1 MTSAIRVAEHRD
13 VAAIVTSF
21 VGQMGLLPVTWVRAT
36 QLTSNNTSALYSAL
50 IGGCRGIAI
59 GW

>member
-1 MTSAIRVAEHRD
+1 VAEHRD

-21 VGQMGLLPVTWVRAT
+21 VGQLGLLPVTWVRAT